1 MAAEAAIQVEVR
13 LLPPLSNTAG
23 RQRVKLTLQAGAT
36 LEAVVDALLE
46 RFDDPEFRL
55 HLYDIEGRLIPSW
68 RAFVNGQPTERLGTR
83 KGRTTLVSDG
93 DEITFLLSLAGG

>member
-1 MAAEAAIQVEVR
+1 LRSEPGIEVEVR

-23 RQRVKLTLQAGAT
+23 REKVKLTLGEGAT
-36 LEAVVDALLE
+36 VEGVIAALLE

-55 HLYDIEGRLIPSW
+55 HLYDTDGRFIPAW
-68 RAFVNGQPTERLGTR
+68 RAFINGRPIKRLVSPE
-83 KGRTTLVSDG
+83 GRTTPVSDG